1 MNSINTDNTDNHN
14 EIKNA
19 LSDVRKAFRL
29 LWAYNK
35 RIFNIV
41 KHIRNDFGFEHYYMG
56 KLLGTTNSRSDFCE
70 YWAWEALPLVTI
82 GWTALRFNRNEDGSV
97 LNRNGHPHYYPLA
110 GEMLLHI
117 FLISDSAFFDTMNGT
132 NKNEPNAVN
141 FPPPDQCQSKLVLSV
156 YVNNVDR
163 VESMNWF
170 DEIFTPCF
178 NASKWN
184 DVGPNEQ
191 VVKEIRRYSTVLMLD
206 DLLDEETLDKRIR
219 LCKQE
224 IQTQLGVNLNKVGE
238 KL

>member
-1 MNSINTDNTDNHN
+1 MNSINTDNHN

-41 KHIRNDFGFEHYYMG
+41 EHIRNDFGFEHYYMG

-82 GWTALRFNRNEDGSV
+82 GWTALRFNRGEDGSV
-97 LNRNGHPHYYPLA
+97 LYRNGDHNNNPLA

-117 FLISDSAFFDTMNGT
+117 LLISDSAFFNAINGP

-141 FPPPDQCQSKLVLSV
+141 FPCPDQCQSKLVLSV
-156 YVNNVDR
+156 YVNDVDR

-170 DEIFTPCF
+170 DKIFTPCF

-184 DVGPNEQ
+184 DVSACEQ
-191 VVKEIRRYSTVLMLD
+191 VVKGIRRYSTVLMLED
-206 DLLDEETLDKRIR
+206 VLDEETLDKRIR

-224 IQTQLGVNLNKVGE
+224 IQTRLGVNLNKVGE